1 MTFWMNYKNIAIVEY
16 LSGYGNLN
24 TNPESVREIYNGFE
38 LDMIKD
44 LNLEHKTA
52 FPKWQP
58 LTPDILTQAAQ
69 RQDGSLKVLCRVRL
83 RSSEEMKSFF
93 DTKTLQGLEGRTA
106 VEDFF
111 GDKSMIMLTTYNK
124 YFFLQADEPEDKIP
138 EPRENPPKN
147 PPPQENPPKQPPAYL
162 GGTVGGTSDIGVD
175 PRAIG
180 QGGYK

>member
-1 MTFWMNYKNIAIVEY
+1 MKKSIFWLV
-16 LSGYGNLN
+16 
-24 TNPESVREIYNGFE
+24 
-38 LDMIKD
+38 
-44 LNLEHKTA
+44 
-52 FPKWQP
+52 
-58 LTPDILTQAAQ
+58 
-69 RQDGSLKVLCRVRL
+69 VLL
-83 RSSEEMKSFF
+83 F
-93 DTKTLQGLEGRTA
+93 
-106 VEDFF
+106 
-111 GDKSMIMLTTYNK
+111 MLTTYNK